1 MVAVIAGLADGNC
14 ATRDDVKLVGG
25 DAQTR
30 NVDLCMT
37 VSISWG
43 SNVQSFAGR
52 RAIQGSHDCSRASVQ
67 DYLAGVCGLACR
79 DPAAAKQ
86 VADAIARNPVK
97 EFDELEDGYRIG
109 PLPNAAHEVDACSN
123 CSGHGQV
130 RCTAIGCNN
139 GRVHC
144 QACGFTGKERC
155 SGCGGSGSFSS
166 NGGIQSCGR
175 CGGSGRSGNCHMCL
189 GTCYVDCN
197 SCRGTGQ
204 VGCGPCARTGL
215 ITHVYS
221 THLIGRTSRSMA
233 FAPNVPDGFKRS
245 CQAIAPV
252 SSLAK
257 SAGSLVRAEVSSA
270 AGEVRLTLHCQT
282 RHVHADLTCGLERI
296 PVDALGPDRTISL
309 MPPFL
314 DGLTTELVH
323 DIHMASQARP
333 VEALNLASR
342 ARMTRDVLA
351 AIIHG
356 SRTDALG
363 LAAARRWQG
372 GVSAGHVEL
381 IDASLRTAYGRAVRS
396 PIRRTWLMLS
406 PVIVVGAVLANA
418 YQTPLWL
425 LHRFVGTAAPP
436 SALTAISSIVAAE
449 ALSVLPFVVFT
460 WWLAARTGR
469 RQLRA
474 GVGDLARRGPRQGVW
489 PLLGVF
495 LAMAVGF
502 GTVALKLDAAAMG
515 LPWAPPALAGGRS
528 LGQVLGGEHAVVP
541 VPLKP
546 PGDIH
551 GGPARHPQ
559 DERPHRP

>member
-1 MVAVIAGLADGNC
+1 MVGIIVGLADGNC

-30 NVDLCMT
+30 NVDLRMT
-37 VSISWG
+37 VAISWG
-43 SNVQSFAGR
+43 SNSQSFAGR
-52 RAIQGSHDCSRASVQ
+52 RAIPGSRDCSSASVQ
-67 DYLAGVCGLACR
+67 DYLAEVCGLACR
-79 DPAAAKQ
+79 DPATARQ
-86 VADAIARNPVK
+86 VADAMARSPVGH
-97 EFDELEDGYRIG
+97 FDELEDGYRIG
-109 PLPNAAHEVDACSN
+109 PLSHEAHEVDACSN

-130 RCTAIGCNN
+130 RCTASGCNN

-155 SGCGGSGSFSS
+155 PGCAGTGSVSL
-166 NGGIQSCGR
+166 NGGVHSCGR

-204 VGCGPCARTGL
+204 VGCGPCAQTGL
-215 ITHVYS
+215 ITHAYS
-221 THLIGRTSRSMA
+221 THLIGRISRSMA
-233 FAPNVPDGFKRS
+233 FAANAPEGFRRS
-245 CQAIAPV
+245 CQSIVPV

-257 SAGSLVRAEVSSA
+257 SAGSLVRAEVGSV
-270 AGEVRLTLHCQT
+270 AGEARLTLHCQT
-282 RHVHADLTCGLERI
+282 RHVHADVTCGVERI
-296 PVDALGPDRTISL
+296 PVDALGPANAIPL
-309 MPPFL
+309 MPSFL
-314 DGLTTELVH
+314 DGLTSELVH

-356 SRTDALG
+356 SRSDAVR

-372 GVSAGHVEL
+372 AVSAGHVEL
-381 IDASLRTAYGRAVRS
+381 IDASLRTAYSRAVRS

-406 PVIVVGAVLANA
+406 PVIVGGAVLANA
-418 YQTPLWL
+418 YQAPLWL
-425 LHRFVGTAAPP
+425 LHRFVGTAATA
-436 SALTAISSIVAAE
+436 SALTAIPSIIAAE
-449 ALSVLPFVVFT
+449 ALSVLPVVVFA

-474 GVGDLARRGPRQGVW
+474 GVGDLGHRGPRQGVW
-489 PLLGVF
+489 PLLGAF
-495 LAMAVGF
+495 LAMIVGF

-551 GGPARHPQ
+551 EGPGRRPQ
-559 DERPHRP
+559 DERPRRP